1 MTDKPDTSLTISDDD
16 IPEIL
21 RVCGEEKDPNWQD
34 VSPHNTSNY
43 LRERYW
49 IKQWGPTERWKNR
62 RFITFSGSTEL
73 RHADLGRKLDDPGDA
88 FFDLLLSTSRSLVY
102 LRTWMEVTE
111 EFLSDEQAK
120 QVNCFIRE
128 SNSLRGKKE
137 IDTEEF
143 FRSFDFDPPNSRL
156 QCEMADR
163 VVSTVEKK
171 ARKGCDEGSYKSLV
185 CDYGRGQLIVGLP
198 LWFAL
203 LPSNPT
209 TPSMVLT
216 DFIPRLLL
224 GLKEIENTVLRASW
238 CPFDSVVVLW
248 NPMPDSIDAWL
259 KAADIDFYLDPANLN
274 WKTPISHLKLY
285 TYLKKHN
292 LSPSQLKYH
301 ARWDKYSS
309 LDAMLKS
316 QRQWMRLPN
325 NPRPLGPKS
334 NLKITPHKN
343 GISPFYKW
351 IISLWLFV
359 RINGWHG
366 LLRRVFSR
374 LSIRRFFSR
383 LRQGHQAR
391 KLFRS
396 SYSKRQKSP

>member
-1 MTDKPDTSLTISDDD
+1 MTDKPNTSFRISDDNV
-16 IPEIL
+16 PPIL
-21 RVCGEEKDPNWQD
+21 RVSGKEKDPNWQD

-49 IKQWGPTERWKNR
+49 IKQWGPTKRWKNR
-62 RFITFSGSTEL
+62 GYINCGGSTEL
-73 RHADLGRKLDDPGDA
+73 RLADLGRKLDDPGDA
-88 FFDLLLSTSRSLVY
+88 FFDLFLSTSRSLVY

-120 QVNCFIRE
+120 QVNCFVRE
-128 SNSLRGKKE
+128 YNSLRGKKE

-143 FRSFDFDPPNSRL
+143 FKSLDFNPPDSRL

-216 DFIPRLLL
+216 DFFPRLLF
-224 GLKEIENTVLRASW
+224 GLKEIENTILRTSW

-248 NPMPDSIDAWL
+248 NPMPVSINAWL
-259 KAADIDFYLDPANLN
+259 KAADTNFYLDPANLN
-274 WKTPISHLKLY
+274 WKTPISHVKLY
-285 TYLKKHN
+285 SYFRQHEIT
-292 LSPSQLKYH
+292 PSLIHYH
-301 ARWDKYSS
+301 ARWDRYSS

-325 NPRPLGPKS
+325 NPRPLGPKA

-351 IISLWLFV
+351 IVPLWLFV
-359 RINGWHG
+359 RINGWRG
-366 LLRRVFSR
+366 LQRWIFSR
-374 LSIRRFFSR
+374 LSIRRLFSR

-396 SYSKRQKSP
+396 SSSKRSKS